1 MTEVELEIPE
11 LEPSVQLV
19 LTDEIL
25 YIDSETQGILGK
37 LVLDTLQYF
46 SYPFSF
52 PREHQVQELRESI
65 KSHVKSIQSMWL
77 KEVQR
82 GRSVCLGDLEIGSF
96 LKKDNEAIQLI
107 MV

>member
-11 LEPSVQLV
+11 LEPCVQVV

-37 LVLDTLQYF
+37 LVLETLQYF
-46 SYPFSF
+46 NYPFSF

-65 KSHVKSIQSMWL
+65 KSHVKSIQSTWL
-77 KEVQR
+77 RERQR

-96 LKKDNEAIQLI
+96 LEKDNEAIP
-107 MV
+107 MVMV